1 MSKKDERIFYVYLWL
16 RSKDSEHGPK
26 LSPYY
31 VGKGQGGRYYGK
43 TGRPAGR
50 PRDKSYIVFV
60 QEGLTEEEAFA
71 LETYCIK
78 LYGRID
84 IGTGILHNRTDGG
97 EGRSGYIASEE
108 TRRKMSRRG
117 SANPLWGRTGEQSAR
132 WGKKH
137 AQETKEQLSMMK
149 QGEKNP
155 NWGKT
160 HSPETRRRISEG
172 QLGNRRGES
181 TKQKI
186 SLSKAKYLYEL
197 IDPDGEVYITDNLF
211 SFSEQYGLT
220 NAALHLVVNGK
231 QRQHKGWTGRIVERL
246 K

>member
-1 MSKKDERIFYVYLWL
+1 MSKDERRFYVYAYL
-16 RSKDSEHGPK
+16 RSKDSEIGPK

-31 VGKGQGGRYYGK
+31 IGKGQLNRCYGRS
-43 TGRPAGR
+43 GRPVAR
-50 PRDKSYIVFV
+50 PKDSSFIVTI
-60 QEGLTEEEAFA
+60 QEGLTEDEAFS
-71 LETYCIK
+71 LESYCIN
-78 LYGRID
+78 LYGRLD
-84 IGTGILHNRTDGG
+84 IGTGILHNRTNGG
-97 EGRSGYIASEE
+97 EGRSGYVASEE
-108 TRRKMSRRG
+108 TRRKMSRKG
-117 SANPLWGRTGEQSAR
+117 PANPLWGRTGKDSAR

-137 AQETKEQLSMMK
+137 TPETRRKISESNK
-149 QGEKNP
+149 GENNP

-160 HSPETRRRISEG
+160 RSPETCRRISEG

-197 IDPDGEVYITDNLF
+197 TDPDGEVYITDNLF
-211 SFSEQYGLT
+211 SFSEQYELT

-231 QRQHKGWTGRIVERL
+231 QRQHKGWTGKIVEKL

>member
-1 MSKKDERIFYVYLWL
+1 MTKQNPNRFYVYAYL
-16 RSKDSEHGPK
+16 RSQDSEHGPK

-31 VGKGQGGRYYGK
+31 VGKGQGGRCYGK

-50 PRDKSYIVFV
+50 PRDKGYIVFV

-71 LETYCIK
+71 LETYCIN

-97 EGRSGYIASEE
+97 EGRSGYVASEE

-117 SANPLWGRTGEQSAR
+117 PSNALWGRTGEQSAR

-137 AQETKEQLSMMK
+137 TQVTKEKLSEIK
-149 QGEKNP
+149 QKEKNP

-160 HSPETRRRISEG
+160 HSPETRRKISEG
-172 QLGNRRGES
+172 QLGNRRGED

-197 IDPDGEVYITDNLF
+197 IDRDGEVYITDNLF
-211 SFSEQYGLT
+211 SFSEQYELT

-231 QRQHKGWTGRIVERL
+231 QRQHKGWTGRIVEEL

>member
-1 MSKKDERIFYVYLWL
+1 MTKQDPNRFYVYAYL
-16 RSKDSEHGPK
+16 RSQDSEHGPK

-31 VGKGQGGRYYGK
+31 VGKGQGGRCYGK

-84 IGTGILHNRTDGG
+84 IGTGILYNRTDGG
-97 EGRSGYIASEE
+97 EGKSGYIASEE
-108 TRRKMSRRG
+108 TRRKMSR
-117 SANPLWGRTGEQSAR
+117 AR
-132 WGKKH
+132 WGQKH
-137 AQETKEQLSMMK
+137 TQATKEKLSEIK

-160 HSPETRRRISEG
+160 HSPETRRKISEG
-172 QLGNRRGES
+172 QLGNRRGEN

-220 NAALHLVVNGK
+220 NVALHLVVNG
-231 QRQHKGWTGRIVERL
+231 QRNHHKGWTGRIVERL